1 MENRIEKFIKVFTSM
16 LYSDHRGTMIDSIN
30 LYFNNDLNGMWK
42 HQLKKLRLIPAM
54 DNVSDDYAS
63 SILHRLNKVSSR
75 KYII

>member
-1 MENRIEKFIKVFTSM
+1 
-16 LYSDHRGTMIDSIN
+16 MIDSIN
-30 LYFNNDLNGMWK
+30 LYFNNDFNGMWK

-75 KYII
+75 KEIIINFVQD

>member
-1 MENRIEKFIKVFTSM
+1 
-16 LYSDHRGTMIDSIN
+16 MIDSIN

-63 SILHRLNKVSSR
+63 SILHRLNKVSSQ